1 MISAYLDKEINYMGN
16 KSYDDYISGLTP
28 QQQKLL
34 RKGLASI
41 KECGEN
47 EYIFVS
53 EVENDET
60 DQKKYRNNAQ
70 QKQAM
75 KRKQVA
81 ARRKKNKI
89 KHR

>member
-1 MISAYLDKEINYMGN
+1 MSADLVKEINDMEN
-16 KSYDDYISGLTP
+16 KSYDDYIRGLSP

-34 RKGLASI
+34 KQGLASI

-47 EYIFVS
+47 EYAFVS

-60 DQKKYRNNAQ
+60 GQKKYRNNAQ

-75 KRKQVA
+75 QRKQVA

-89 KHR
+89 KH

>member
-1 MISAYLDKEINYMGN
+1 MEN

-34 RKGLASI
+34 SQGLASR

-47 EYIFVS
+47 EYAFVS

-60 DQKKYRNNAQ
+60 GQKKYRNNAQ

-75 KRKQVA
+75 QRKQVA

>member
-1 MISAYLDKEINYMGN
+1 MSADLVKEINDMEN
-16 KSYDDYISGLTP
+16 KSYDDYIRGLSQ

-34 RKGLASI
+34 KRGLASI

-53 EVENDET
+53 EVENDDT
-60 DQKKYRNNAQ
+60 GKKKYRNNAQ

-75 KRKQVA
+75 QRKQVA

>member
-1 MISAYLDKEINYMGN
+1 MEN

-34 RKGLASI
+34 RQGLASI

-47 EYIFVS
+47 EYAFVS
-53 EVENDET
+53 EVQNDET
-60 DQKKYRNNAQ
+60 GQKKYRNNAQ

-75 KRKQVA
+75 QRKQVA

>member
-1 MISAYLDKEINYMGN
+1 MEN
-16 KSYDDYISGLTP
+16 KSYDDFISGLTP

-34 RKGLASI
+34 KQGLASI

-47 EYIFVS
+47 EYVFVS
-53 EVENDET
+53 EVENDDT
-60 DQKKYRNNAQ
+60 DQKKYRNNEQ

-81 ARRKKNKI
+81 ARRKNNKI
-89 KHR
+89 RHR